1 MPSEKRAAVAGCFL
15 VGIEGVMQGLLIS
28 IYDDDVYS
36 KHGFLAQVEVTLFDV
51 EILDVFCTQKK
62 DKVIAEKYQDSGF
75 SEVL

>member
-1 MPSEKRAAVAGCFL
+1 M
-15 VGIEGVMQGLLIS
+15 
-28 IYDDDVYS
+28 
-36 KHGFLAQVEVTLFDV
+36 EVTLFDV

>member
-36 KHGFLAQVEVTLFDV
+36 KHGFLAQVW
-51 EILDVFCTQKK
+51 CTYSRRF
-62 DKVIAEKYQDSGF
+62 AS
-75 SEVL
+75 

>member
-36 KHGFLAQVEVTLFDV
+36 KHGFLAQELFTLPPGVTIMQARLRKAL
-51 EILDVFCTQKK
+51 EWKTKRTAL
-62 DKVIAEKYQDSGF
+62 
-75 SEVL
+75 